1 MAEPTFPTVCSQYV
15 QSIGE
20 AIRSSW
26 RCLSFAHPD
35 LCNDKEV
42 VRIALRP
49 LGMAWYG
56 WVLLNFGLFCGTWQV
71 HRIVHKN
78 DVYTF
83 CIHIVYS
90 LIILIILWS
99 LFNSVHLCSSL
110 SSEMLLI
117 LPRRH
122 GNRWFPQISF
132 CARCM
137 LRQAELARHGPSL
150 CVGPTGTRLGPGSR
164 ADRCLAGATGAT
176 EAPWNAPW
184 TLRLSQTLHRS
195 HKFTSCSRVVR
206 VQCISRLQNAGC
218 RMDVG
223 HEWMMSRPC
232 LGHARSCRH
241 YVLSISSCFILHWS
255 WLRARLRVEIH
266 RERTVNHLD
275 ETVSTGS
282 FE

>member
-78 DVYTF
+78 IQTWCVYFLYTYYY
-83 CIHIVYS
+83 IQSNHSNHLVI
-90 LIILIILWS
+90 
-99 LFNSVHLCSSL
+99 SVQFCSSL

-132 CARCM
+132 CARYARCM

-184 TLRLSQTLHRS
+184 TLRLSQTLYRS
-195 HKFTSCSRVVR
+195 HKFTRFSRVVR
-206 VQCISRLQNAGC
+206 VQCVSRLQNAGC

-223 HEWMMSRPC
+223 HDHEWMMSRPC
-232 LGHARSCRH
+232 LGH
-241 YVLSISSCFILHWS
+241 V
-255 WLRARLRVEIH
+255 
-266 RERTVNHLD
+266 
-275 ETVSTGS
+275 
-282 FE
+282 

>member
-78 DVYTF
+78 GVYTF
-83 CIHIVYS
+83 CIHTITIYYIQSNHSNHLVISVQFCSPLFKS
-90 LIILIILWS
+90 LWDASDFAKTSCKPL
-99 LFNSVHLCSSL
+99 VSSDL
-110 SSEMLLI
+110 VL
-117 LPRRH
+117 R
-122 GNRWFPQISF
+122 SF

-195 HKFTSCSRVVR
+195 HNFTSCSRVVHELFTSCSRVVR

-223 HEWMMSRPC
+223 HDHEWMMSRPC
-232 LGHARSCRH
+232 LGH
-241 YVLSISSCFILHWS
+241 V
-255 WLRARLRVEIH
+255 
-266 RERTVNHLD
+266 
-275 ETVSTGS
+275 
-282 FE
+282 